1 MSKLDAANAN
11 ALLELDT
18 ALNDRI
24 INGDAL
30 AAFEE
35 YYTDDVVM
43 QENDAEPTVGKAAN
57 RQRENDFFSSIT
69 EFRGAKVVAQA
80 VGSNTTMSQWHMDYT
95 HKDWGDRNYHQIAVR
110 TWKDGKIVKEVF
122 YYG

>member
-1 MSKLDAANAN
+1 MSKLDTDQANT
-11 ALLELDT
+11 LLELDT
-18 ALNDRI
+18 ALNERI
-24 INGDAL
+24 MSGDAL
-30 AAFEE
+30 AAFED
-35 YYTDDVVM
+35 YYSEDVVM

-57 RQRENDFFSSIT
+57 RKRENDFFSSIT
-69 EFRGAKVVAQA
+69 AFRGAKVVAQA
-80 VGSNTTMSQWHMDYT
+80 VGPDTTMSQWHMDYT